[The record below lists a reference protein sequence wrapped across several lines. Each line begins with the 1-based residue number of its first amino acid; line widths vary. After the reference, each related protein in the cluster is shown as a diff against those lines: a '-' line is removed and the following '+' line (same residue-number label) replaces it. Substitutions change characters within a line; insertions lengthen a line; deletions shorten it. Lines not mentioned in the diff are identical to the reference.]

1 MDRVGKQNYKVIDT
15 NEKWILYHNCFS
27 LCSRKVRL
35 CLEEL
40 EIDYKQEHIDLI
52 ETGKY
57 EVASKN
63 FLRINPGATVP
74 VLLHEGYP
82 IYESHE
88 QIYYLTKESSPC
100 FIIPSAEDEKKLMD
114 YWVKKSSMVGDPME
128 NQHIYAGNCIGALTF
143 PLFASMIKFIK
154 MNKILAGLISH
165 PLKIRVFL
173 FIILK
178 IFGYKAFSTS
188 SPIRKL
194 INRALKNINDHLHE
208 LDNHLKTNGKN
219 WIINNSFTLADISWA
234 VILHRIE
241 EVGWDDILFRDKTF
255 LKDYFKKVKAKQSYK
270 SSIINYDHEI
280 LDEGKTILKSKIKED
295 QNLKSLFSE
304 SF

>member
-1 MDRVGKQNYKVIDT
+1 MAREGKQSFKVIDT
-15 NEKWILYHNCFS
+15 DEKWILYHNCFS

-40 EIDYKQEHIDLI
+40 EIEYDQEHIDLI

-57 EVASKN
+57 QVASKN
-63 FLRINPGATVP
+63 FLKINPGATVP

-88 QIYYLTKESSPC
+88 QIYYLTKESSSNS
-100 FIIPSAEDEKKLMD
+100 IIPANEKDKNSMD

-128 NQHIYAGNCIGALTF
+128 NQDTYAGNCIGALTF
-143 PLFASMIKFIK
+143 PLFASMIKYINF
-154 MNKILAGLISH
+154 NKILFGLINH

-178 IFGYKAFSTS
+178 IFGYRAFSSS
-188 SPIRKL
+188 SPIRRL
-194 INRALKNINDHLHE
+194 IKRSLKNINNHLIE
-208 LDNHLKTNGKN
+208 LNDHLKTKEED

-241 EVGWDDILFRDKTF
+241 EVGWDEILLRDKPF
-255 LKDYFKKVKAKQSYK
+255 LKVYYKKVKAKKSFK
-270 SSIINYDHEI
+270 SSIINHDHEI
-280 LDEGKTILKSKIKED
+280 LDKGKKILRSKIKED

>member
-15 NEKWILYHNCFS
+15 NEKWILYHNYFS

-40 EIDYKQEHIDLI
+40 EIEYKQEHIDLI

-88 QIYYLTKESSPC
+88 QIYYLTKESSSS

-143 PLFASMIKFIK
+143 PLFASMVKFIK

-194 INRALKNINDHLHE
+194 IYRALKNINDHLHE
-208 LDNHLKTNGKN
+208 LDNHLKTNGEN

-241 EVGWDDILFRDKTF
+241 EVGWDEILFREKTF
-255 LKDYFKKVKAKQSYK
+255 LKDYFKKVKAKQSFK

-280 LDEGKTILKSKIKED
+280 LDKGKTILKSKIKED

>member
-40 EIDYKQEHIDLI
+40 EIEYKQEHIDLI

-88 QIYYLTKESSPC
+88 QIYYLTKESSSS

-154 MNKILAGLISH
+154 VNKILAGLISH

-178 IFGYKAFSTS
+178 IFGYKAFSTN

-194 INRALKNINDHLHE
+194 IYRALKNINDHLHE
-208 LDNHLKTNGKN
+208 LDNHLKTNGEN

-241 EVGWDDILFRDKTF
+241 EVGWDEILFREKTF
-255 LKDYFKKVKAKQSYK
+255 LKDYFKKVKAKQSFK

-280 LDEGKTILKSKIKED
+280 LDKGKTILKSKIKED

>member
-1 MDRVGKQNYKVIDT
+1 MNRAGIQSFKVIDT
-15 NEKWILYHNCFS
+15 DEKWILYHNCFS

-40 EIDYKQEHIDLI
+40 EVEYKQEHIDLI

-57 EVASKN
+57 EVASKK
-63 FLRINPGATVP
+63 FLKINPGATVP

-88 QIYYLTKESSPC
+88 QIYYLTKESSSSL
-100 FIIPSAEDEKKLMD
+100 IIPSAENEKKLMD
-114 YWVKKSSMVGDPME
+114 YWVTKSSMVGDPME
-128 NQHIYAGNCIGALTF
+128 NQDIYAGNCIGALTF
-143 PLFASMIKFIK
+143 PLFASMIKFINI
-154 MNKILAGLISH
+154 NKIFAGLISH

-194 INRALKNINDHLHE
+194 INRALKNINDHLYE
-208 LDNHLKTNGKN
+208 LDNHLKINGEN

-241 EVGWDDILFRDKTF
+241 EIGWDEILFRDKTF
-255 LKDYFKKVKAKQSYK
+255 LKDYFEKVKAKKSFK
-270 SSIINYDHEI
+270 SSIIGYDNEI
-280 LDEGKTILKSKIKED
+280 LDKGKTILKTKIKED
-295 QNLKSLFSE
+295 ENLKSLFNE

>member
-40 EIDYKQEHIDLI
+40 EIEYKQEHIDLI

-63 FLRINPGATVP
+63 FLSINPGATVP

-88 QIYYLTKESSPC
+88 QIYYLTKESSSS

-194 INRALKNINDHLHE
+194 IYRALKNINDHLHE
-208 LDNHLKTNGKN
+208 LDNHLKTNGEN

-241 EVGWDDILFRDKTF
+241 EVGWDETLFRDKTF
-255 LKDYFKKVKAKQSYK
+255 LKDYFKKVKAKQSFK

-280 LDEGKTILKSKIKED
+280 LDKGKTILKSKIKED

>member
-1 MDRVGKQNYKVIDT
+1 MAREGKQSFKVIDT
-15 NEKWILYHNCFS
+15 DKKWILYHNCFS

-40 EIDYKQEHIDLI
+40 EIVYDQEHIDLI
-52 ETGKY
+52 EKGKY
-57 EVASKN
+57 QVASKK
-63 FLRINPGATVP
+63 FLKINPGATVP

-88 QIYYLTKESSPC
+88 QIYYLTKESSSSSL
-100 FIIPSAEDEKKLMD
+100 IPDNEKDKTSMN

-128 NQHIYAGNCIGALTF
+128 NQDIFAGNCIGALTF
-143 PLFASMIKFIK
+143 PLFASMIKYINI
-154 MNKILAGLISH
+154 NKILFGLINH

-178 IFGYKAFSTS
+178 MFGYKAFSSS
-188 SPIRKL
+188 SPIRRL
-194 INRALKNINDHLHE
+194 IKRSLKNINNHLLE
-208 LDNHLKTNGKN
+208 LNNHLKTKKED
-219 WIINNSFTLADISWA
+219 WIVNNSFTLADISWA

-241 EVGWDDILFRDKTF
+241 EVGWDEILFRDKPF
-255 LKDYFKKVKAKQSYK
+255 LEDYYKKVKAKKSFN
-270 SSIINYDHEI
+270 SSIINYHHEI
-280 LDEGKTILKSKIKED
+280 LDKGKTILKSKIKKD
-295 QNLKSLFSE
+295 KNLKSLFSE

>member
-1 MDRVGKQNYKVIDT
+1 MDREGKQSFKVIDT
-15 NEKWILYHNCFS
+15 DKKWILYHNCFS

-40 EIDYKQEHIDLI
+40 EIKYDQEHIDLI

-57 EVASKN
+57 QVASKD
-63 FLRINPGATVP
+63 FLKINPGATVP
-74 VLLHEGYP
+74 VLLHEGCP

-88 QIYYLTKESSPC
+88 QIYYLTKESSSS
-100 FIIPSAEDEKKLMD
+100 FIIPSVENEKNSMD

-128 NQHIYAGNCIGALTF
+128 NQDTYAGNCIGALTF
-143 PLFASMIKFIK
+143 PLFASMIKYINI
-154 MNKILAGLISH
+154 NKILFGLINH

-178 IFGYKAFSTS
+178 IFGYKAFSSS
-188 SPIRKL
+188 SPIRRL
-194 INRALKNINDHLHE
+194 IKRSLENINNHLHE
-208 LDNHLKTNGKN
+208 LNNHLKTKED

-241 EVGWDDILFRDKTF
+241 EVGWDKILFRDKPF
-255 LKDYFKKVKAKQSYK
+255 LEDYYKKVKAKKSFL
-270 SSIINYDHEI
+270 SSINNYDHEI
-280 LDEGKTILKSKIKED
+280 LDKGKTILKLKIKED

-304 SF
+304 SL

>member
-40 EIDYKQEHIDLI
+40 EIEYKQEHIDLI

-88 QIYYLTKESSPC
+88 QIYYLTKESSSS

-194 INRALKNINDHLHE
+194 IYRALKNINDHLYE
-208 LDNHLKTNGKN
+208 LDNHLKTNGEN

-241 EVGWDDILFRDKTF
+241 EVGWDEILFREKTF
-255 LKDYFKKVKAKQSYK
+255 LKDYFKKVKAKQSFK

-280 LDEGKTILKSKIKED
+280 LDKGKTILKSKIKED

>member
-15 NEKWILYHNCFS
+15 NEKWILYHNYFS

-40 EIDYKQEHIDLI
+40 EIEYKQEHIDLI

-88 QIYYLTKESSPC
+88 QIYYLTKESSSS

-154 MNKILAGLISH
+154 VNKILAGLISH

-194 INRALKNINDHLHE
+194 IYRALKNINDHLHE
-208 LDNHLKTNGKN
+208 LDNHLKTNGEN

-241 EVGWDDILFRDKTF
+241 EVGWDEILFREKTF
-255 LKDYFKKVKAKQSYK
+255 LKDYFKKVKAKQSFK

-280 LDEGKTILKSKIKED
+280 LDKGKTILKSKIKED

>member
-88 QIYYLTKESSPC
+88 QIYYLTKESSLS

-255 LKDYFKKVKAKQSYK
+255 LKDYFKKVKAKQSFK